1 MYERAKTRKLSNA
14 IVGYFFRHHIT
25 NVDVRIRMND
35 DKTDITVEGYTE
47 HSIEGIEG
55 LCERTYN
62 TRRVEFEDTYDEL
75 LGIRDS
81 DDEMELIGYLVDEA
95 HVYFGNN
102 KLAFN
107 VVRYRRQG
115 FDPAPHGKL

>member
-14 IVGYFFRHHIT
+14 IIGYFFRHHIT
-25 NVDVRIRMND
+25 NVDVKIRMDD
-35 DKTDITVEGYTE
+35 DKSDITVEGYTE
-47 HSIEGIEG
+47 QPIEGIEG

-75 LGIRDS
+75 LGMRDS

-95 HVYFGNN
+95 HVYFEDNI
-102 KLAFN
+102 LSFN
-107 VVRYRRQG
+107 VVRYRRPG
-115 FDPAPHGKL
+115 IDPASHR

>member
-1 MYERAKTRKLSNA
+1 MYERAKTRKLTNA
-14 IVGYFFRHHIT
+14 IVGYFFRHNIT
-25 NVDVRIRMND
+25 NVDVRIRMD
-35 DKTDITVEGYTE
+35 DHKTDITVEGDSE

-95 HVYFGNN
+95 RVCFTNN
-102 KLAFN
+102 RLAFN
-107 VVRYRRQG
+107 VVRYHRPG
-115 FDPAPHGKL
+115 IDPAPHG